1 MRLLIDTHAL
11 LWFCEGS
18 HILSPKARAAMEDA
32 SNELFVSHA
41 SAWET
46 VIKVSIG
53 KLKLQTDCRAIFPGC
68 VGSEWFCIS
77 SSCGGALRECDRV
90 APAS

>member
-1 MRLLIDTHAL
+1 
-11 LWFCEGS
+11 
-18 HILSPKARAAMEDA
+18 MEDA

-53 KLKLQTDCRAIFPGC
+53 KLKLQTDCRAIFPVC
-68 VGSEWFCIS
+68 WKRMVLYFFL
-77 SSCGGALRECDRV
+77 LRWSITRM
-90 APAS
+90 